1 MPGEAT
7 ETVPVAEQELHQ
19 PQIETATSPT
29 TSGEEAAAP
38 TEMAVAAKEK
48 ETVPQNP
55 EVASEASQTETAQT
69 EAALEPSD
77 AIPPSTGAPALP
89 EPQLPVPKKELP
101 ATVTPA
107 EPVVD
112 SKTQAPKTQPPPT
125 DVSGAVSEA
134 SAQIKKKPSP
144 TDVPK
149 VPVADS
155 KASAPETQP
164 PTDKPA
170 VPVVD
175 SKAPAPKTQPPRTDV
190 PVLPI
195 SDSKAPA
202 PKTESP
208 PSEVPANLDA
218 VTLAPK
224 TQPPSTDVSGAVS
237 EAPAPKTKLP
247 PADVPK
253 VPAAVSKAP
262 AQKKKKTS
270 PTDAPKVP
278 VADSKASAP
287 KTQPLRTDVPVLP
300 ISDSKAP
307 APKTESPPS
316 EVPANLTA
324 DAVTPVSKTQ
334 PPSTD
339 VSGAVSEAPGTM
351 IACAYS
357 PKTKIPPADV
367 PKVPVADSKA
377 PGTENF
383 YIAGDR
389 SQKKKKTSPTDA
401 PKVPVADSKAS
412 APQTQPPTDKP
423 AVPVADSKAP
433 APDAKSL
440 PNDVPAAV
448 SKDSAPK
455 TESPPS
461 EVPANLT
468 ADAVTP
474 VSKTQ
479 PPSTD
484 VSGAVSEAPAPKT
497 KLPPAD
503 VPKVPAAVSKA
514 PAQKKKKASPTD
526 APKVP
531 VADSKAS
538 APQTKP
544 PTDKPAVPVADSKA
558 PAPDA
563 KSLPNDVPA
572 AVSKDSAPKTE
583 SPPSEVPATLT
594 ADAVTPVS
602 KTQLPS
608 TDVSGAVS
616 EAPAPKT
623 KLPPADV
630 PKVPAAVSKAPAQK
644 KKKTSPTDAPKVSVA
659 DSKASAPVAI
669 SAAAFAAPE
678 VPVSDVQTSACFSV
692 SLVLKADAV
701 VHSAV
706 CQPQME
712 SPSEL
717 LASNLIDPLWEDVYV
732 ADVVD
737 APLVSDSE
745 GTSVAQQTSKTN
757 FISADVT
764 PASKDFKQIKIIE
777 LPDSLVVERASFKS
791 EWEIPTPLT
800 EAVDDAESGDSKSA
814 PSDIIDHV
822 CNQYCIT
829 DVESVETTHNENI
842 LTAVASDDLQNIESN
857 AIDNFQVCPTCDHFE
872 VNFVVDPPETNKMVP
887 KVNTLHENTEEKRL
901 LEDNSEVPMN
911 ELNVDASNILPD
923 EREPDVIDS
932 PICVAEEYLV
942 SEAIQGLAFQ
952 EKASLMLVSS
962 QAQSTVELD
971 TEKGLHSAANKA
983 FVPASD
989 AGHMKVTQLLT
1000 VSAGE
1005 HLVADLRVVP
1015 LKNILGTASDF
1026 ASEAELLIG
1035 NPEVLP
1041 EEVMQPVEGLDG
1053 DCSEPSL
1060 LWKGLEVLPAEVS
1073 QEAVIISVS
1082 EIPLEAKA
1090 LATGSDDVVG
1100 GNFEASLMELSPEV
1114 MIVSVAETPFKAKDP
1129 ETGLETQLVE
1139 YVVAD
1144 SSELLLAEDIV
1155 RDNCSI
1161 SMQAGDAVGGG
1172 PEATPAEDAVGGGPE
1187 ATPAEDAVGGGPEAT
1202 PAEDAVGGGPEA
1214 TPAEDAVGGGPEAT
1228 PAEDA
1233 VGGGPEATPAEDA
1246 VGGGPEATPA
1256 EDAVGGGPE
1265 ATPAE
1270 DAVGGGPEATPAED
1284 AVGGGPESTP
1294 AEDAVGGGPES
1305 TPAEDAV
1312 GGGPEATPAEDAV
1325 GGGPEATPAED
1336 AVGGGPEATPA
1347 EDAVGGGP
1355 EATPAEDA
1363 VGGGPEA
1370 APAEGSLDFTI
1381 ASVSATALEAK
1392 ALATSFEAFPK
1403 EDAAAE
1409 SLDAPPVEE
1418 PSAQGMLGERS
1429 VGPPAERSQ
1438 ELVITSVSETLLEAK
1453 ALVTNLET
1461 LPVEDVVVDDSEVQS
1476 VEIMNADDSMSVVE
1490 GVSELPFAGGT
1501 QATVIKS
1508 VFDTQLEA
1516 KALIGSETSH
1526 TGDVDEN
1533 SSELLTAEGS
1543 VSDTIVEAKALLA
1556 SLELPFVE
1564 DVVVYSLGESPLSGV
1579 VTAASEEPPAEGS
1592 KEVVIGSVSEVLLE
1606 TKALSADSEASSEA
1620 EAISFGSGL
1629 GEVTTEVVPMM
1640 SSEVVPADSF
1650 REHVSQFVS
1659 ASEVA
1664 PTEKA
1669 QVPASQ
1675 SLDKYDAVSLSVGET
1690 MEILETPFSETLL
1703 KNDLQTVEPRGLTS
1717 PKTEE
1722 EMSEGPKT
1730 DIKLTVLEDMLHV
1743 TCENLNNESV
1753 SLPFVQ
1759 KQFVHSNETNP
1770 HLQSPLMIDHL
1781 CQHETSVTS
1790 TYYSEPKHVDSSV
1803 SLTADVIS
1811 LQSSTCK
1818 EESMQPNSLMMICAT
1833 SLLMPASAAPVISS
1847 DLILSTDVSFSTAPN
1862 LSSSPL
1868 LANKAENISQIS
1880 PPQPTPELDIPS
1892 PAKELTPP
1900 ALLAM
1905 EPVLSIPLASV
1916 SPTLASKTTTLPSPP
1931 APLPVAVEEEEM
1943 PPLIPAEVPVEE
1955 TVFQPIE
1962 VDLISPKPPV
1972 APPVKEPVLKNDKG
1986 SGTESDSDDSPP
1998 ELEQDSTLTSTQQA
2012 QLAAAAEIDEEPVS
2026 KAKQSRSE
2034 KKARKAM
2041 SKLGLRQVTG
2051 VTRVTIRKSKN
2062 ILFVIT
2068 KPDVYKSPASDT
2080 YIVFGE
2086 AKIEDLSQQAQLA
2099 AAEKFKVQGEAV
2111 SNIQENTQTPTVQEE
2126 SEEEEVDETGVE
2138 VKDIELVMS
2147 QANVSRAK
2155 AVRALKNN
2163 SNDIVNAIMELTM

>member
-287 KTQPLRTDVPVLP
+287 ETKPPTDKPAVPVADSKAPAPDAKSLPNDVPAAVSKDSAPKTESPPSEVPATLTADAVTPVSKTQLPSTDVSGAVSEAPAQKTKLPPADVPKVPAVDSKAPAQKKKKPPPTDVPKVYIADYKASAPKTQPLRTDVPVLP

-401 PKVPVADSKAS
+401 PKVP
-412 APQTQPPTDKP
+412 
-423 AVPVADSKAP
+423 
-433 APDAKSL
+433 
-440 PNDVPAAV
+440 
-448 SKDSAPK
+448 
-455 TESPPS
+455 
-461 EVPANLT
+461 
-468 ADAVTP
+468 
-474 VSKTQ
+474 
-479 PPSTD
+479 
-484 VSGAVSEAPAPKT
+484 
-497 KLPPAD
+497 
-503 VPKVPAAVSKA
+503 
-514 PAQKKKKASPTD
+514 
-526 APKVP
+526 
-531 VADSKAS
+531 
-538 APQTKP
+538 
-544 PTDKPAVPVADSKA
+544 
-558 PAPDA
+558 
-563 KSLPNDVPA
+563 
-572 AVSKDSAPKTE
+572 
-583 SPPSEVPATLT
+583 
-594 ADAVTPVS
+594 
-602 KTQLPS
+602 
-608 TDVSGAVS
+608 
-616 EAPAPKT
+616 
-623 KLPPADV
+623 
-630 PKVPAAVSKAPAQK
+630 
-644 KKKTSPTDAPKVSVA
+644 VA

>member
-287 KTQPLRTDVPVLP
+287 
-300 ISDSKAP
+300 
-307 APKTESPPS
+307 E
-316 EVPANLTA
+316 
-324 DAVTPVSKTQ
+324 
-334 PPSTD
+334 
-339 VSGAVSEAPGTM
+339 
-351 IACAYS
+351 
-357 PKTKIPPADV
+357 TK
-367 PKVPVADSKA
+367 
-377 PGTENF
+377 
-383 YIAGDR
+383 
-389 SQKKKKTSPTDA
+389 
-401 PKVPVADSKAS
+401 
-412 APQTQPPTDKP
+412 PPTDKP

-461 EVPANLT
+461 EVPATLT

-479 PPSTD
+479 LPSTD
-484 VSGAVSEAPAPKT
+484 VSGAVSEAPAQKT

-503 VPKVPAAVSKA
+503 VPKVPAVDSKA
-514 PAQKKKKASPTD
+514 PAQKKKKPPPTD
-526 APKVP
+526 VPKVYI
-531 VADSKAS
+531 ADYKAS
-538 APQTKP
+538 APKTQP
-544 PTDKPAVPVADSKA
+544 LRTDVPVLPISDSKA
-558 PAPDA
+558 P
-563 KSLPNDVPA
+563 
-572 AVSKDSAPKTE
+572 APKTE